1 MNPPPTTIQPGLA
14 IVFDSGDDAAF
25 THSALAAHHPATG
38 RITLHPGPG
47 TTSDTALA
55 HDLILA
61 LGKPAYIPGRFP
73 HGRPPLWE
81 AAAAWTTA
89 LAVTRL
95 TVLRAHLLDE
105 RRLKRIL
112 TLWRQTAIHLT
123 LVVHRP
129 RLTAVLDRAVASVP
143 YTRTTTLAAARA
155 LYGDEPA
162 PQTDAEPPAAVAVGP
177 GVGPGRWLTLSSLDR
192 LVSYDSPSPCT
203 GPCSPGLIDWKH
215 RPAPTPLT
223 PAQAE
228 EATRRIHTATAH
240 PQLAAAL
247 AATLFT
253 GASFQQLA
261 TARSDDFHD
270 DPALLAL
277 HDQARFT
284 DGCATHPVPPW
295 ATVFLRAAARYAHLT
310 GTGHLLASPG
320 ERPAVLR
327 LAETAGLR
335 PPQPPGAERAGRN
348 GAVVWDWREVREA
361 HGYWPVPA
369 SR

>member
-1 MNPPPTTIQPGLA
+1 MNPPTTIQPGLA

-25 THSALAAHHPATG
+25 THSALAAHHPPAG
-38 RITLHPGPG
+38 RVTLHPGPG

-55 HDLILA
+55 HDLLLA
-61 LGKPAYIPGRFP
+61 LGKPAHIPGRFP

-105 RRLKRIL
+105 RRLQRVL
-112 TLWRQTAIHLT
+112 TLWRQTGIHLT

-129 RLTAVLDRAVASVP
+129 RLTAALDRALADVSF
-143 YTRTTTLAAARA
+143 TRTTTLAAARA
-155 LYGDEPA
+155 LYGKEPR
-162 PQTDAEPPAAVAVGP
+162 PQTDAGPPPEDAARP
-177 GVGPGRWLTLSSLDR
+177 GKEPGRWLTLSSLDR

-203 GPCSPGLIDWKH
+203 GPCTPGPIDWKH
-215 RPAPTPLT
+215 RPAPIPLT
-223 PAQAE
+223 PSQAE
-228 EATRRIHTATAH
+228 QATRRIHAVTAH

-247 AATLFT
+247 ASTLFT

-270 DPALLAL
+270 KPALLAL

-284 DGCATHPVPPW
+284 DGCATHAVPPW
-295 ATVFLRAAARYAHLT
+295 AQVFLRAAARYAHLT
-310 GTGHLLASPG
+310 QAAHLLAGPG
-320 ERPAVLR
+320 QRPAVLR
-327 LAETAGLR
+327 LAEAARLR
-335 PPQPPGAERAGRN
+335 PPQPPDAGRAGRK
-348 GAVVWDWREVREA
+348 GTVVWDWREVQEA
-361 HGYWPVPA
+361 HGYYAPPTI
-369 SR
+369 R

>member
-1 MNPPPTTIQPGLA
+1 M
-14 IVFDSGDDAAF
+14 
-25 THSALAAHHPATG
+25 
-38 RITLHPGPG
+38 
-47 TTSDTALA
+47 
-55 HDLILA
+55 
-61 LGKPAYIPGRFP
+61 
-73 HGRPPLWE
+73 
-81 AAAAWTTA
+81 
-89 LAVTRL
+89 TRL

-105 RRLKRIL
+105 RRLQRIL

-129 RLTAVLDRAVASVP
+129 RLTAALDRALADLP
-143 YTRTTTLAAARA
+143 HTRTTTLAAARA

-162 PQTDAEPPAAVAVGP
+162 PPTDARPPAAAAVGP
-177 GVGPGRWLTLSSLDR
+177 CAEPGCWLTLSSLDR

-223 PAQAE
+223 PAQAL
-228 EATRRIHTATAH
+228 EAARRIHAMTAH

-253 GASFQQLA
+253 GASFQQLT

-270 DPALLAL
+270 NPALLAL
-277 HDQARFT
+277 HDPTRFT

-295 ATVFLRAAARYAHLT
+295 AAVFPRAAARYAHLT
-310 GTGHLLASPG
+310 GTAHLLAGPG

-327 LAETAGLR
+327 LAETARLR
-335 PPQPPGAERAGRN
+335 PPQPPAAPTIKGNNGGRAL
-348 GAVVWDWREVREA
+348 VVWDWREVREA
-361 HGYWPVPA
+361 HGY
-369 SR
+369 

>member
-1 MNPPPTTIQPGLA
+1 MNPPTASRPGLA
-14 IVFDSGDDAAF
+14 LVFDSGDDAAF
-25 THSALAAHHPATG
+25 THSALAAHHPAAG
-38 RITLHPGPG
+38 RVTLHPGPG

-55 HDLILA
+55 HDLLLA
-61 LGKPAYIPGRFP
+61 LGKPAHIPGRFP

-81 AAAAWTTA
+81 AASAWTTA

-105 RRLKRIL
+105 RRLQRIL
-112 TLWRQTAIHLT
+112 TLWKQTAIHLT

-129 RLTAVLDRAVASVP
+129 RLTVALDRALAGLP
-143 YTRTTTLAAARA
+143 HTRTTNLAAARA
-155 LYGDEPA
+155 LYGDDPE
-162 PQTDAEPPAAVAVGP
+162 PQTDAGRPAAAVVGP
-177 GVGPGRWLTLSSLDR
+177 GVDPGRWLTLPSLDR

-203 GPCSPGLIDWKH
+203 GSCSPGLIDWKH
-215 RPAPTPLT
+215 RLAPTPPT

-261 TARSDDFHD
+261 TARSCDFHD
-270 DPALLAL
+270 RPARLAL

-295 ATVFLRAAARYAHLT
+295 AQVFLRAAARYAHLT
-310 GTGHLLASPG
+310 QTAHLLADPG
-320 ERPAVLR
+320 QRPALLR
-327 LAETAGLR
+327 LAETARLR
-335 PPQPPGAERAGRN
+335 PPQPPDAEDGGGK
-348 GAVVWDWREVREA
+348 GAVVWDWREVQEA
-361 HGYWPVPA
+361 HGHYPPPA
-369 SR
+369 TR

>member
-1 MNPPPTTIQPGLA
+1 MNPPTTAPGLA
-14 IVFDSGDDAAF
+14 IVLDCGDDAAF
-25 THSALAAHHPATG
+25 THSALAAHHPAAG

-55 HDLILA
+55 HDLLLA
-61 LGKPAYIPGRFP
+61 LGKPVHIPGRFP

-95 TVLRAHLLDE
+95 TVLRAHLLDA
-105 RRLKRIL
+105 RRLQRIL

-123 LVVHRP
+123 LVVHRR
-129 RLTAVLDRAVASVP
+129 RLTAVLDRALAELP
-143 YTRTTTLAAARA
+143 HTRTTTLAEARA
-155 LYGDEPA
+155 LYGNDPA
-162 PQTDAEPPAAVAVGP
+162 PPTDARPVAADAVRS
-177 GVGPGRWLTLSSLDR
+177 GVEPGRWLTLSPLDR

-203 GPCSPGLIDWKH
+203 GPCSPDLIDWKH
-215 RPAPTPLT
+215 RLAPTPLT

-228 EATRRIHTATAH
+228 EAARRIHTVTAH

-270 DPALLAL
+270 APALLAL

-295 ATVFLRAAARYAHLT
+295 AIVFLRAATRYAHLT
-310 GTGHLLASPG
+310 QATYLLAGPG

-327 LAETAGLR
+327 LAEAAGLR
-335 PPQPPGAERAGRN
+335 PPQPPGAERAARKD
-348 GAVVWDWREVREA
+348 AVVWDWREAQEA
-361 HGYWPVPA
+361 HGYYPLTA
-369 SR
+369 TR